1 MCAFVFERITLILT
15 PRQAFLIK
23 GLAYLSQR
31 RTGNIALLLQNNK
44 HYYDVLRLCYYKD
57 GYRYSLAL
65 FLKGGN
71 VTDN

>member
-31 RTGNIALLLQNNK
+31 RTGNIALLLQNSK
-44 HYYDVLRLCYYKD
+44 YYYDVLDSVTIKMGIGTL
-57 GYRYSLAL
+57 SLS
-65 FLKGGN
+65 FSKGEM
-71 VTDN
+71 